1 VKTIRWIGMIVAA
14 LLGSAIALAAFAPA
28 SLADAA
34 LRSVTSGRLALAET
48 SGTVWRGSGRI
59 VLIDVARAR
68 PEGNSGKPQV
78 LSGVAIPGRLDWDL
92 RALPLLVGVVDAAF
106 RLEGMA
112 APVRL
117 AGNLAE
123 VRIGAGGFALPSVEL
138 GRLGSPW
145 NTFRP
150 VASLALRWEGMAFR
164 NTGFEGRA
172 TIELRDLA
180 SALSPVRPLGSYR
193 IEVVGSGAS
202 TAVTMATLAGPLQ
215 LTGNGTWNA
224 RTGLSFRG
232 LARSDPSEEARIR
245 SFLNLVGKREG
256 DATVITIGQ

>member
-1 VKTIRWIGMIVAA
+1 MKTIRWIAMVVAA

-34 LRSVTSGRLALAET
+34 LRIATSGRLALAET

-59 VLIDVARAR
+59 VLIDVARVR
-68 PEGNSGKPQV
+68 PEGNDGKPQV
-78 LSGVAIPGRLDWDL
+78 LPGVAIPGRLDWEL

-123 VRIGAGGFALPSVEL
+123 VRISAGGFALPSVEL

-150 VASLALRWEGMAFR
+150 VGSLALRWEGMAFR

-202 TAVTMATLAGPLQ
+202 TAVTMATLTGPLQ

-232 LARSDPSEEARIR
+232 LARSDPNEEARIR